1 MVYDS
6 IKQKI
11 KYFNPAFHSTTPEGL
26 NARLTFLNQCM
37 RPGQT
42 IPVIGPD
49 GRPKYND
56 ALNTSFGAPPILILR
71 MGDFYNSKIVPTSL
85 SIAYDPIT
93 FDLNPEGIGVQPMIA
108 KVTLSFNF
116 IGGHGLK
123 EPVEEL
129 QNALSFNYYANT
141 EIYDERATA
150 TESTEARDKYMVE
163 KILAN
168 QPKVTTANVV
178 NQIPKR
184 GGEAIGTISGETDI
198 DYTKFVNDYWNS
210 TKEYFDAYI
219 NTNATI
225 GKNYNIGIL
234 DLLFTERDYSTG
246 TAEFTPVIEVPIY
259 GKPSNVEDKL
269 DKLFNKVNGDISQ
282 RNDPFMQVV
291 TINDQ
296 TITNSDKREIENKLK
311 EYVTG
316 IKTDFITNVS
326 NSVNDL
332 VLLQQDYI
340 QYIRKANLVLSKTDG
355 IMNSNNEPDVYDI
368 SGDTFTQL
376 ETYLKKITDK
386 HKEFYLVKEGI
397 VEAQEC
403 LYLDEGHYKKLS
415 STFTDDRGCDYFS
428 SCQGKQ
434 SNSQESNDY
443 LMFSDPNNRF
453 YQVMAHIFNDDNSKN
468 ELKTF
473 ILNGQYSNITFVT
486 DVVDKAILTCS
497 NNFNP
502 YTKVNKDS
510 YDKIKTNQLYL
521 NLMIPPIEDTVKFG
535 LTYTKVSGTSQQKKN
550 IKELYSNVNVNNKE
564 KTFDG
569 KIKFN

>member
-1 MVYDS
+1 MIYDS

-85 SIAYDPIT
+85 SIVYDPIT

-108 KVTLSFNF
+108 KVTLAFNF

-163 KILAN
+163 KILSN
-168 QPKVTTANVV
+168 QPKTTTADVV
-178 NQIPKR
+178 NQLPKR

-198 DYTKFVNDYWNS
+198 DYTKFVTDYWNS

-269 DKLFNKVNGDISQ
+269 DKLFNKVNTDISQ
-282 RNDPFMQVV
+282 RM
-291 TINDQ
+291 I
-296 TITNSDKREIENKLK
+296 
-311 EYVTG
+311 
-316 IKTDFITNVS
+316 
-326 NSVNDL
+326 
-332 VLLQQDYI
+332 LL
-340 QYIRKANLVLSKTDG
+340 
-355 IMNSNNEPDVYDI
+355 
-368 SGDTFTQL
+368 
-376 ETYLKKITDK
+376 
-386 HKEFYLVKEGI
+386 
-397 VEAQEC
+397 
-403 LYLDEGHYKKLS
+403 
-415 STFTDDRGCDYFS
+415 
-428 SCQGKQ
+428 
-434 SNSQESNDY
+434 
-443 LMFSDPNNRF
+443 
-453 YQVMAHIFNDDNSKN
+453 
-468 ELKTF
+468 
-473 ILNGQYSNITFVT
+473 
-486 DVVDKAILTCS
+486 
-497 NNFNP
+497 
-502 YTKVNKDS
+502 
-510 YDKIKTNQLYL
+510 
-521 NLMIPPIEDTVKFG
+521 
-535 LTYTKVSGTSQQKKN
+535 
-550 IKELYSNVNVNNKE
+550 
-564 KTFDG
+564 
-569 KIKFN
+569 